1 MVKKRGAVKR
11 AEKRGNEAA
20 AELLDQTIDN
30 QETARFEAK
39 EDSELFILD
48 KAPDASKSNVASNT
62 NAKKRHFKTT
72 LNVKQTKR
80 NRISANDEIKIKKIL
95 NNHSSDKVISL
106 AAGNEKRLT
115 QRRRSKRIAG
125 TAKTT
130 FDLWGETSD
139 KNATKIIA
147 VKSGVASAAGTAP
160 IEFKAVSKISLRKDI
175 QQPAKLSSKQLKMR
189 EMLKEK
195 KRKAIQVELAQP
207 GQSYRPDEEQH
218 QDLIGEALSIELR
231 RKEAIEYNETPIS
244 DGMNPHT
251 LSLLVGSS
259 DEESSDDED
268 DDDNDTNSSTIKP
281 LKRKEKFTR
290 AQRNKQKRVKALQV
304 QLKEKKRV
312 KQLLNS
318 LQDAKRITKE
328 MRKKDAE
335 LVARKDELNVLKEEE
350 FAKPLGVNV
359 IAKRSQLDP
368 INAPSLP
375 VALTEELKG
384 GSLRTVKPKGSLLT
398 DRLESMISR
407 KMANKRNTDN
417 KKRQV
422 HGKKRRMKG
431 GKGRDFLLS

>member
-1 MVKKRGAVKR
+1 M
-11 AEKRGNEAA
+11 
-20 AELLDQTIDN
+20 
-30 QETARFEAK
+30 AR
-39 EDSELFILD
+39 
-48 KAPDASKSNVASNT
+48 SN
-62 NAKKRHFKTT
+62 
-72 LNVKQTKR
+72 
-80 NRISANDEIKIKKIL
+80 
-95 NNHSSDKVISL
+95 
-106 AAGNEKRLT
+106 
-115 QRRRSKRIAG
+115 
-125 TAKTT
+125 
-130 FDLWGETSD
+130 
-139 KNATKIIA
+139 
-147 VKSGVASAAGTAP
+147 
-160 IEFKAVSKISLRKDI
+160 
-175 QQPAKLSSKQLKMR
+175 
-189 EMLKEK
+189 
-195 KRKAIQVELAQP
+195 
-207 GQSYRPDEEQH
+207 
-218 QDLIGEALSIELR
+218 
-231 RKEAIEYNETPIS
+231 
-244 DGMNPHT
+244 
-251 LSLLVGSS
+251 
-259 DEESSDDED
+259 
-268 DDDNDTNSSTIKP
+268 DDNDTNSSTIKP